1 MTRQSGYSLIELMIS
16 LVLGLVITAG
26 VIQVFVSTRATNS
39 LNQAIAEVQEYGRYI
54 TWRLQDE
61 LREVGRYDLSLG
73 NIDRTVDLVL
83 ESSVVLR
90 QPVALAND
98 YAVNVNLG
106 SKEGASGDSDELVVN
121 LLAQHDCT
129 GNRFGLAAPTQ
140 IHIVN
145 RYFVSGTQLKCIGY
159 NGRYLRGLV
168 GNSTPS
174 SEVVLLDNVES
185 MQIEYGISD
194 DVSNNNSQV
203 IRYVEASQLPAAR
216 LANQQVVAIRL
227 AVLIQSMPVTIQ
239 TLAND
244 KVRLL
249 SEAPVTLDNNHYY
262 QVFSVSV
269 ALRNSLNHVGSSVL

>member
-1 MTRQSGYSLIELMIS
+1 MTRQAGYSLIELMIS
-16 LVLGLVITAG
+16 LVLGLIITAG
-26 VIQVFVSTRATNS
+26 VIQVFVGTRATNS

-98 YAVNVNLG
+98 YAALANLG
-106 SKEGASGDSDELVVN
+106 SKEGSNGESDELVVN
-121 LLAQHDCT
+121 LLAQQDCT
-129 GNRFGLAAPTQ
+129 GNRFGTAAPAQ

-145 RYFVSGTQLKCIGY
+145 RYFVAGTQLKCIGY
-159 NGRYLRGLV
+159 NGRNLRGLM
-168 GNSTPS
+168 GNPAPS

-194 DVSNNNSQV
+194 DVSNNNAQV
-203 IRYVEASQLPAAR
+203 VRYVDASQLPTAR
-216 LANQQVVAIRL
+216 LTNQQVVAIRL
-227 AVLIQSMPVTIQ
+227 AVLIQSMPVNIQ

-249 SEAPVTLDNNHYY
+249 SETPVTLDNNHYY
-262 QVFSVSV
+262 QVFTVSV
-269 ALRNSLNHVGSSVL
+269 ALRNSLNHVGGSVL